1 MISGANI
8 QGNFKMDKLSSEE
21 LVNLIKSVFP
31 HFPNDKNLGILVDIP
46 GTYGSDNKKWSKRRE
61 IAQEWFSILEH
72 NADKLKLE
80 TIQLIAYEDVGSNN
94 ADLPLYATIIKDK
107 LPLLSEFLNEA
118 GEKIKF
124 EDVFNNFQLFLAPT
138 EYSATAPLK
147 NAAKKFGFR
156 AATMPGFSPEMIPAL
171 RIDYNEVSRRVSIL
185 KEKLDPATCAEVFF
199 IVDNQINYKMF
210 FDLRYRKAHLSPGRF
225 PDKSV
230 AGNLPS
236 GETYIV
242 PYEGELEEKSKTQGT
257 LPVQIKDD
265 IVLFTIDENKAIKVE
280 GEGETVE
287 IERDHLKREPAYG
300 NMAELGFG
308 VLGDFG
314 LKPIHEILLDEKL
327 GFHIAFGR
335 SDHFG
340 GDVGPD
346 DFSSPKEVIHLDRV
360 YIPDIQPRV
369 LVKSLIL
376 RYENNKTEEIIK
388 NSKYL
393 IF

>member
-31 HFPNDKNLGILVDIP
+31 CFPYDKNLGILVDIP
-46 GTYGSDNKKWSKRRE
+46 GTSGSDNKKWSQRRK
-61 IAQEWFSILEH
+61 IAQEWFSVLEH
-72 NADKLKLE
+72 NVDKLKLE

-94 ADLPLYATIIKDK
+94 ADLPLYATIIKNK
-107 LPLLSEFLNEA
+107 LPLSSEFLNES
-118 GEKIKF
+118 GKKIKF

-242 PYEGELEEKSKTQGT
+242 PYEGELEEKSMTQGT

-265 IVLFTIDENKAIKVE
+265 IVLFIIEENKAIKVE

>member
-21 LVNLIKSVFP
+21 LINLIKSVFP
-31 HFPNDKNLGILVDIP
+31 HFPDDKNLGILVDIP
-46 GTYGSDNKKWSKRRE
+46 GTSGSDNKDWSKRRE

-72 NADKLKLE
+72 NANKLKLE

-94 ADLPLYATIIKDK
+94 ADLPLYATIVKNK
-107 LPLLSEFLNEA
+107 LPLSSEFLNKA

-171 RIDYNEVSRRVSIL
+171 RIDYNEVNRRVSIL
-185 KEKLDPATCAEVFF
+185 KEKLDPATSAEVHF
-199 IVDNQINYKMF
+199 IVDNEKDYKMF
-210 FDLRYRKAHLSPGRF
+210 FDLRFRKAHLSPGRF

-242 PYEGELEEKSKTQGT
+242 PYEGELEEKSMTQGT

-265 IVLFTIDENKAIKVE
+265 IVLFIIEENKAIKVE

>member
-265 IVLFTIDENKAIKVE
+265 IVLFTIEENKAIKVE
-280 GEGETVE
+280 GEGKTVE

>member
-8 QGNFKMDKLSSEE
+8 QGNFKMDKLSSKE
-21 LVNLIKSVFP
+21 LINLIKSVFP
-31 HFPNDKNLGILVDIP
+31 CFPHDKNLGILVDIP
-46 GTYGSDNKKWSKRRE
+46 KNPESDNKDWFQRRE
-61 IAQEWFSILEH
+61 IAQGWFFALKH
-72 NADKLKLE
+72 NIDKIGLE

-94 ADLPLYATIIKDK
+94 ADLPLHATIIKNK
-107 LPLLSEFLNEA
+107 LPLFSGFMNEA
-118 GEKIKF
+118 GKRVKF
-124 EDVFNNFQLFLAPT
+124 EDVFNTFQLFLAPT

-185 KEKLDPATCAEVFF
+185 KEKLDPATCAEVHF
-199 IVDNQINYKMF
+199 IVDKKKDYKMF
-210 FDLRYRKAHLSPGRF
+210 FDLRFRKAHLSSGRF

-242 PYEGELEEKSKTQGT
+242 PYEGELKEKSKTQGT

-265 IVLFTIDENKAIKVE
+265 IVLFNIKENKAIEVDGK
-280 GEGETVE
+280 GESVE

-360 YIPDIQPRV
+360 YIQAIQPRV
-369 LVKSLIL
+369 LVKSLVL

-388 NSKYL
+388 NNRYL